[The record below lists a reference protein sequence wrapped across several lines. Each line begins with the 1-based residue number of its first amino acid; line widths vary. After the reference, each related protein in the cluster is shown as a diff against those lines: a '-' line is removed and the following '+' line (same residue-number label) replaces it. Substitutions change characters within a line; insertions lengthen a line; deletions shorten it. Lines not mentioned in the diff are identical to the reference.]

1 MLKLNN
7 REKALKQ
14 LGEKTQRELYEK
26 YDNPHQTLDFS
37 KIRLAGNKSLED
49 AVLALGDL
57 KTTNKRLA
65 DKQTVLNAIDNQ
77 DLNTQ
82 RKISNFFFKISGIY
96 SRLCRHLAYLYRYD
110 YVVTPLI
117 AENANVPNEK
127 IISSFYNVS
136 NFLDNFEVKKYLG
149 ETALKVIKNGC

>member
-1 MLKLNN
+1 MFKLNN

-26 YDNPHQTLDFS
+26 YGNPNQKIDFS
-37 KIRLAGNKSLED
+37 KIKLTGNQSLED

-57 KTTNKRLA
+57 KTTNRRLA

-77 DLNTQ
+77 DLDTQ
-82 RKISNFFFKISGIY
+82 RKVSNFFFKISGIY

-110 YVVTPLI
+110 
-117 AENANVPNEK
+117 
-127 IISSFYNVS
+127 
-136 NFLDNFEVKKYLG
+136 
-149 ETALKVIKNGC
+149 